1 MSFSFTNPEPNRD
14 DGRSFSFTGP
24 DQATIDERLQAIADM
39 AHETLRLV
47 AELRRQTNT

>member
-1 MSFSFTNPEPNRD
+1 MSFSFTNPTPDNEPT
-14 DGRSFSFTGP
+14 FSFTRP
-24 DQATIDERLQAIADM
+24 ELPTIDEHLQAIADM